1 MHRPEWVPTFDPLA
15 SLIYSATGD
24 STHTV
29 IVDGHIV
36 MANRELCTI
45 DLERQMAIV
54 QEMRKQILD
63 QTGLQVQR
71 NWTVI

>member
-1 MHRPEWVPTFDPLA
+1 
-15 SLIYSATGD
+15 
-24 STHTV
+24 
-29 IVDGHIV
+29 